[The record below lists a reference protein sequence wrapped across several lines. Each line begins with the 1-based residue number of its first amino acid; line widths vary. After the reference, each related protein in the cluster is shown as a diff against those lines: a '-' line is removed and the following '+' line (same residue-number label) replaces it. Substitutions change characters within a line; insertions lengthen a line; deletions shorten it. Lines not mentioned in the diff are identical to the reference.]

1 MAGHARKI
9 IVFAVFLAFATAG
22 TALAVLPQPTGYVN
36 DFANVLDARTRSGLE
51 STLSSLE
58 QRTGAEV
65 AVVTVNSLEG
75 APIEDYAVKLF
86 QTWGIGKKGK
96 DNGALILVAPNERQ
110 VRIEVGYGLEGA
122 INDALAGRIIRER
135 MLPAFKAG
143 DFNAGI
149 AGGTMTVA
157 ALVAKEAGTTLGN
170 GNDDADIGAR
180 YPRKKSIYHTIFSIF
195 FFLFM
200 AYLFI
205 RHPWLFLLFM
215 SGMGRGGGRGFGGG
229 FGGFGG
235 GLSGGGGASG
245 RW

>member
-9 IVFAVFLAFATAG
+9 IVLAVLAALFAAG
-22 TALAVLPQPTGYVN
+22 TAPAALPQPTGYVN
-36 DFANVLDARTRSGLE
+36 DFANVLDARTKAGLE
-51 STLSSLE
+51 GTLSSLE
-58 QRTGAEV
+58 QKTGAEV
-65 AVVTVNSLEG
+65 AVVTVSSLDDT
-75 APIEDYAVKLF
+75 PIEDYAVKLF

-96 DNGALILVAPNERQ
+96 DNGVLILVAPNDRQ

-135 MLPAFKAG
+135 MLPAFKTG

-149 AGGTMTVA
+149 AGGTMTVT
-157 ALVAKEAGTTLGN
+157 ALVSKEAGVSLG
-170 GNDDADIGAR
+170 GTDDDTGIGAQA
-180 YPRKKSIYHTIFSIF
+180 PRKRSIVRTIFSIL

-215 SGMGRGGGRGFGGG
+215 SGIGRGGGRGFGGG